1 MKREDLPLILM
12 VVVAIG
18 LGVFLGTRGNSV
30 EDTSDSPPP
39 SQAEAPPP
47 TTQTQAQTEEP
58 STGRDL
64 FAHDCSTCHT
74 LRAAGGNAGIG
85 PDLDKV
91 KPSRQR
97 VLQQIRTGSLDGS
110 MPANLV
116 TGADAEKVA
125 AYVSRVAGRGSG

>member
-18 LGVFLGTRGNSV
+18 LGVFLGTRGRSV
-30 EDTSDSPPP
+30 DDSSDEPPP
-39 SQAEAPPP
+39 SQAVTEPP
-47 TTQTQAQTEEP
+47 TTQTQAQTQQA
-58 STGRDL
+58 STGREL
-64 FAHDCSTCHT
+64 FAHNCSTCHT

-91 KPSRQR
+91 KPSRSR

-125 AYVSRVAGRGSG
+125 AYVSRVAGDGSG